1 MFPTYKLPRF
11 LDYLYA
17 NYRRYYDL
25 YVGKLTELFPSDESS
40 ETTLFIA
47 EDDEI
52 SEADNDNLYHLWVA
66 FK

>member
-11 LDYLYA
+11 LDYLYDH
-17 NYRRYYDL
+17 YRRYYDM

-40 ETTLFIA
+40 EATLTIS
-47 EDDEI
+47 EDDTT
-52 SEADNDNLYHLWVA
+52 SKADRDRLYHLWLG